1 MKGMQ
6 KIKRGKGFRGVLNY
20 GFKNSHGILNGELLG
35 GNMSGLD
42 PRALATEFGISRRAR
57 QDIDK
62 PVWHNSLR
70 LPAGET
76 MSKEKWCKVADDYM
90 QRMGFSEAH
99 QRVYIMHD
107 EPEGQH
113 IHIVASRIGLDK
125 SLYYGE
131 NENLKSTRV
140 IQRLEKAYGLQVTK
154 GPTYENG
161 KLVQPE
167 LKNFTAGEY
176 GKSERT
182 GEQPLRYKLAA
193 QIDLALQNQPTAV
206 QFVERLHALGIT
218 AKPNFS
224 KETLNGF
231 SFVIEGVPFKGSQI
245 GNQYKG
251 QALFQ
256 RGMTYDHAREAEALR
271 NLTGP
276 ATASAVD
283 HAAPGAAEAAGFEPA
298 DRPGGRDG
306 GDLRQSVQRS
316 DSAGDSA
323 REHSAV
329 SVDGGSAH
337 DRQQAA
343 PHAEQSERGT
353 AAADGTDPQPGSTPA
368 APGGEAGK
376 VAGPRHNPGRIDGP
390 QPVRDHV
397 PHFSGVDADSG
408 AGPILTGNK
417 VIDELTRKAHQ
428 ASRTAVDKGIRET
441 ERFWA
446 EMAAQQL
453 AQEAKKRREGKQRD
467 TANARAQG
475 HIDRLMSL
483 VAAQIRS
490 VGDRNSKN
498 MMRMIKGF
506 RVDELEVQ
514 VVDNQVDI
522 DARKK
527 PIRRAF
533 KTEDLIK
540 PKVLSWLKR
549 LNAQGQD
556 IYIRPT
562 HPEKS
567 GLVLVDDLSVGQI
580 SALEALGLKPAILN
594 ETSDQNYQAWI
605 RVSDSGFG
613 REEHAAITAL
623 IHEKIGGD
631 AGSRDQEHFGRLSG
645 LTNRKPSRILA
656 DGKSPYVLLKR
667 YAGELAPG
675 GADLLQ
681 YARERIL
688 EARQSALHAAQAKAI
703 EVAAA
708 SEMKLPE
715 REPGAVIPAG
725 WISAAWQRIEQRVGA
740 GGPVDA
746 SQIDFR
752 CAIELRMQ
760 NVSIS
765 EALRLFDELPVRIR
779 KGGHA
784 EDYMLRTVSR
794 AYALVDLRSEGRP
807 TQNLD
812 LTAEAKRRYSH
823 VFEPAAQPH
832 QAPQVLKTSNAVFAQ
847 LKAEEA
853 KKALEAL
860 EQSVDQSIEKK

>member
-57 QDIDK
+57 QDVDK

-76 MSKEKWCKVADDYM
+76 MSKDKWCKVADDYM
-90 QRMGFSEAH
+90 QRMGFTDAH

-107 EPEGQH
+107 EPNGQH

-231 SFVIEGVPFKGSQI
+231 SFVIDGVPFKGSQL
-245 GNQYKG
+245 GNQYRG
-251 QALFQ
+251 QALFE
-256 RGMTYDHAREAEALR
+256 RGMTYDSAREAETLR
-271 NLTGP
+271 TLTG
-276 ATASAVD
+276 AARSSAVD
-283 HAAPGAAEAAGFEPA
+283 HGAPGAAEVSGLGSVAG
-298 DRPGGRDG
+298 DRESVLR
-306 GDLRQSVQRS
+306 GDSKR
-316 DSAGDSA
+316 DSAS
-323 REHSAV
+323 EHSAV

-353 AAADGTDPQPGSTPA
+353 AQADGTDPQPGA
-368 APGGEAGK
+368 AAEGHSGQAAG
-376 VAGPRHNPGRIDGP
+376 ARHNPGRITDT

-397 PHFSGVDADSG
+397 PHSSGVDADSG

-428 ASRTAVDKGIRET
+428 ASRAAVDKGIRES

-453 AQEAKKRREGKQRD
+453 AQEAKKRQEGRRRD
-467 TANARAQG
+467 TSNARSQS

-490 VGDRNSKN
+490 VGDMNSKN

-506 RVDELEVQ
+506 RVAELEVQ

-533 KTEDLIK
+533 KTEDLVK
-540 PKVLSWLKR
+540 PKVLVWLKR
-549 LNAQGQD
+549 LNSHGQD
-556 IYIRPT
+556 IYIRPAS
-562 HPEKS
+562 PEKS
-567 GLVLVDDLSVGQI
+567 GLVLVDDLSAGQV
-580 SALEALGLKPAILN
+580 SALEALGLKPAILT
-594 ETSDQNYQAWI
+594 ETSEHNHQAWI
-605 RVSDSGFG
+605 RVNSDGFS

-631 AGSRDQEHFGRLSG
+631 AGSRDQEHFGRLPG
-645 LTNRKPSRILA
+645 LTNRKPNRVLA
-656 DGKSPYVLLKR
+656 NGNSPYVLLKH
-667 YAGELAPG
+667 YSGELAPG

-681 YARERIL
+681 YARERIM
-688 EARQSALHAAQAKAI
+688 EAHQAALDAAQAKTIQAT
-703 EVAAA
+703 AA

-715 REPGAVIPAG
+715 REPGAAIPAG

-760 NVSIS
+760 NVSIG

-794 AYALVDLRSEGRP
+794 AYALVDLRAEGRP
-807 TQNLD
+807 TQNVD
-812 LTAEAKRRYSH
+812 LSKEARQRYPH
-823 VFEPAAQPH
+823 VFEPGLQPH
-832 QAPQVLKTSNAVFAQ
+832 QVPQVLKTSNAVFAQ

-860 EQSVDQSIEKK
+860 EQSIDHSIDKK

>member
-1 MKGMQ
+1 MQ

-20 GFKNSHGILNGELLG
+20 GFKNSHGILNGELMG

-57 QDIDK
+57 QDVDK

-76 MSKEKWCKVADDYM
+76 MSKDKWCKVADDYM
-90 QRMGFSEAH
+90 QRMGFTDAH
-99 QRVYIMHD
+99 QRVYIMHN
-107 EPEGQH
+107 EPNGQH

-231 SFVIEGVPFKGSQI
+231 SFVIDGVPFKGSQL

-251 QALFQ
+251 SQLFE
-256 RGMTYDHAREAEALR
+256 RGMTYDSAREAETLR
-271 NLTGP
+271 TLTG
-276 ATASAVD
+276 AARSSAVD
-283 HAAPGAAEAAGFEPA
+283 HGASRAAEVSGLGSVAG
-298 DRPGGRDG
+298 D
-306 GDLRQSVQRS
+306 RQSVQRGDS
-316 DSAGDSA
+316 QRDSAS
-323 REHSAV
+323 EHSAV
-329 SVDGGSAH
+329 SVDGGSTH

-353 AAADGTDPQPGSTPA
+353 AEADGTDPHPGSATEGHSGQA
-368 APGGEAGK
+368 AGS
-376 VAGPRHNPGRIDGP
+376 RHNPGRITDS
-390 QPVRDHV
+390 QPLRDHV
-397 PHFSGVDADSG
+397 PHLEGIDADSG
-408 AGPILTGNK
+408 AGPIQTGNK
-417 VIDELTRKAHQ
+417 VADELARKAHQ
-428 ASRTAVDKGIRET
+428 ASRAAVDKGIRET
-441 ERFWA
+441 DRFWA
-446 EMAAQQL
+446 EMAALQL

-467 TANARAQG
+467 AANSRAQS

-483 VAAQIRS
+483 VAAEIRS
-490 VGDRNSKN
+490 VSDRGSKN
-498 MMRMIKGF
+498 MMKMIKGF
-506 RVDELEVQ
+506 RVDELEVR
-514 VVDNQVDI
+514 VVDNRLDV
-522 DARKK
+522 DARKA
-527 PIRRAF
+527 PIKRIF
-533 KTEDLIK
+533 QVDELIK
-540 PKVLSWLKR
+540 PRAIGWLKG
-549 LNAQGQD
+549 LNARGQD
-556 IYIRPT
+556 IYVRPAR
-562 HPEKS
+562 PEKS
-567 GLVLVDDLSVGQI
+567 GLVLVDDLSHGQVA
-580 SALEALGLKPAILN
+580 ALEALGLQPAILN

-605 RVSDSGFG
+605 RVNNSGFS
-613 REEHAAITAL
+613 REEHAEITQL

-631 AGSRDQEHFGRLSG
+631 TGSRDQEHFGRLAG
-645 LTNRKPSRILA
+645 FTNRKPSRTLD
-656 DGKSPYVLLKR
+656 DGRSPYVLLKR

-688 EARQSALHAAQAKAI
+688 EAQQAALDAAQAKSIQA
-703 EVAAA
+703 AAA
-708 SEMKLPE
+708 SEMQLPE
-715 REPGAVIPAG
+715 RAAGAAIPAG
-725 WISAAWQRIEQRVGA
+725 WLTTAWQRIEQRVSPQ
-740 GGPVDA
+740 GPADA

-752 CAIELRMQ
+752 CAIELHRQ
-760 NVSIS
+760 GVGIS
-765 EALRLFDELPVRIR
+765 EAIRLFDELPLRMR

-784 EDYMLRTVSR
+784 DDYMLRTVSR
-794 AYALVDLRSEGRP
+794 AYALADLRAEGRE
-807 TQNLD
+807 TKNVD
-812 LTAEAKRRYSH
+812 LTAEAKRRYPH
-823 VFEPAAQPH
+823 VFEPVAQPH
-832 QAPQVLKTSNAVFAQ
+832 QAPQVLKTSNAVFAE

-853 KKALEAL
+853 RKALEAL
-860 EQSVDQSIEKK
+860 EQSLEKK